1 MNRIKL
7 PLNVHLSYNLPIKQL
22 FLLSPGGKSALL
34 NARINLDYS
43 VMPQTIRYATI
54 YTGDGLSEDP

>member
-22 FLLSPGGKSALL
+22 FLLSLGGKSALL

-43 VMPQTIRYATI
+43 VMT
-54 YTGDGLSEDP
+54 